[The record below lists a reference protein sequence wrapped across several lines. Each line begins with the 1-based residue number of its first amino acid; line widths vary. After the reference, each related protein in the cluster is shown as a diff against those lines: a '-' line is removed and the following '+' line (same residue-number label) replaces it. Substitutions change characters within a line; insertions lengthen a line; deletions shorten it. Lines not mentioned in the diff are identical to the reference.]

1 MGFRAVTLVG
11 MRGEIL
17 AYADRAAV
25 GSRTLGL
32 SSVTFAPSIL
42 HRPGARM
49 QQVVLLVG
57 GLPRVRLMGFRLSF
71 PSGEQP
77 LSGGGW
83 ACDAAI
89 CTFQHIVQLYGRRGS
104 EY

>member
-1 MGFRAVTLVG
+1 MTLVG
-11 MRGEIL
+11 TRGEIL

-42 HRPGARM
+42 HRPGARI
-49 QQVVLLVG
+49 QRVIVLVG
-57 GLPRVRLMGFRLSF
+57 GRPRVGLAGFRLSF

-89 CTFQHIVQLYGRRGS
+89 CTFERFLHLPPRRTES
-104 EY
+104 R

>member
-1 MGFRAVTLVG
+1 MTLVG
-11 MRGEIL
+11 TRGEIL

-32 SSVTFAPSIL
+32 SSVTFAPSIRRL
-42 HRPGARM
+42 GARI
-49 QQVVLLVG
+49 QRVTVLVG
-57 GLPRVRLMGFRLSF
+57 GRPRVGLAGFRLSF

-89 CTFQHIVQLYGRRGS
+89 CTFERLLHLPPRRTES
-104 EY
+104 R